1 MAMLIM
7 GGCFEFL
14 EFGPCPYSIREKF
27 SFLGKGG
34 LNTVL
39 IYLILIFL
47 LCVSE
52 SSNPSTSTPTPL
64 PNNPHSQQDTQ
75 IPVPILINHTTKNQ
89 SNSKTNPNKNKN
101 HNLIPNN
108 LNAATTSSSVAYSS
122 SVAHSNSVASVNT
135 NSSGGARGK
144 KKKLVFRDVM
154 ANNCEVSLKD
164 LSHPSLNEH
173 LKNHNAATFKLVRT
187 GKNFMPFIS

>member
-1 MAMLIM
+1 M
-7 GGCFEFL
+7 
-14 EFGPCPYSIREKF
+14 Y
-27 SFLGKGG
+27 
-34 LNTVL
+34 V
-39 IYLILIFL
+39 IFPAEDL
-47 LCVSE
+47 VELTLARPRYVFPVRE

-187 GKNFMPFIS
+187 GKKIVQVLVMYLTKLFRYLWIIR